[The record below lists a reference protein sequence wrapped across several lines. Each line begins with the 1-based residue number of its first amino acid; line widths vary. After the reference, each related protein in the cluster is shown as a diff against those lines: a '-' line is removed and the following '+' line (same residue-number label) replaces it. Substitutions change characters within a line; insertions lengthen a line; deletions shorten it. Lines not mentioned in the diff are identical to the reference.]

1 MSTSW
6 KITAVKL
13 LGDPSA
19 PRVFGRQELI
29 AYFQSQSLDIPLR
42 TLLRGLHE
50 WENAHLVQ
58 RVAQGVYLNS
68 QHKFPIV
75 APAEA
80 AHFLR
85 KDAALSLHYVL
96 GNSGVLNNPSHW
108 VTCVLPSSGNKAPTE
123 VEMDNGLVFRF
134 AYVQDE
140 FFNQQWKHDTLQQY
154 TQVPTATPEKAL
166 LDLLYLV
173 ASPRGSK
180 RWSLPPSHD
189 WDMDYLDRDRLQRLA
204 HNLNMEEPLRVFE
217 ASLDNGSPR
226 VRLPRR
232 TV

>member
-1 MSTSW
+1 MSASW

-13 LGDPSA
+13 LSEPNA

-29 AYFQSQSLDIPLR
+29 AYFQLHNLDVPLR

-50 WENAHLVQ
+50 WEQSHLVE
-58 RVAQGVYLNS
+58 RVSQGVYLNS
-68 QHKFPIV
+68 QHKFPLV

-85 KDAALSLHYVL
+85 KDAVLSLHHVL
-96 GNSGVLNNPSHW
+96 GNAGVLNNPSHW
-108 VTCVLPSSGNKAPTE
+108 VTCVLPSSGSKAPTE
-123 VEMDNGLVFRF
+123 VTMDNGLTFRF

-140 FFNQQWKHDTLQQY
+140 FFNAQWNADTLQEY

-180 RWSLPPSHD
+180 RWSLPAAHD
-189 WDMDYLDRDRLQRLA
+189 WDLDYLDHDRLNRLA
-204 HNLNMEEPLRVFE
+204 HNLNMVEPLRVFE
-217 ASLDNGSPR
+217 ESLNTGVPR

-232 TV
+232 KP